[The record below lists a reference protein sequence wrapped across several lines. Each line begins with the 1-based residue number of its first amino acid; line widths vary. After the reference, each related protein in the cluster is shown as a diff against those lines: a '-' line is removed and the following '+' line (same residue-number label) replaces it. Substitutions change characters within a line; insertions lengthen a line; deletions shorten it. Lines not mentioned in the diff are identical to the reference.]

1 LTCRCGTLVLVIHDF
16 ADIFLEAAKLCN
28 YAKLA
33 TACDTI
39 FGIFAVSWVITRL
52 GVFPTWILYRWGEKF
67 LYIDRHFLF
76 YFYGKHRQVS
86 DTLQVV

>member
-1 LTCRCGTLVLVIHDF
+1 LREKNIEVIFTCRCGTLVLVIHDF

-52 GVFPTWILYRWGEKF
+52 GVFPTWILYRLENNSSI
-67 LYIDRHFLF
+67 LTLF
-76 YFYGKHRQVS
+76 ILF
-86 DTLQVV
+86 